1 MASCTKIQ
9 SHFILVLNT
18 AESNIIPSSC
28 LGDLVAAFDHHR
40 SIFGQV
46 DICINNAGVAEKP
59 SDSFYEDKSG
69 DGKGSWRRVMDIN
82 LTAVID
88 GTRLA
93 VRRPFFCFK
102 KFLKLGYGY
111 LRSEWDF
118 LSRVGPLYFFIGCY
132 VSNISKYL
140 SSCGAFSEECQFLN
154 IEQPVL
160 IHRGPRL
167 L

>member
-1 MASCTKIQ
+1 M
-9 SHFILVLNT
+9 
-18 AESNIIPSSC
+18 AESNIIPSSY

-59 SDSFYEDKSG
+59 SDFFYEDKSV

-93 VRRPFFCFK
+93 VRQPLFCSTFFF
-102 KFLKLGYGY
+102 
-111 LRSEWDF
+111 
-118 LSRVGPLYFFIGCY
+118 
-132 VSNISKYL
+132 
-140 SSCGAFSEECQFLN
+140 
-154 IEQPVL
+154 
-160 IHRGPRL
+160 
-167 L
+167 

>member
-1 MASCTKIQ
+1 M
-9 SHFILVLNT
+9 
-18 AESNIIPSSC
+18 AESNIIPSSY

-59 SDSFYEDKSG
+59 SDFFYEDKSV

-93 VRRPFFCFK
+93 VRQPLFCFF
-102 KFLKLGYGY
+102 FLF
-111 LRSEWDF
+111 E
-118 LSRVGPLYFFIGCY
+118 IGLWLPW
-132 VSNISKYL
+132 V
-140 SSCGAFSEECQFLN
+140 
-154 IEQPVL
+154 
-160 IHRGPRL
+160 
-167 L
+167 